1 MIGQETEYR
10 RTYASEIPRNI
21 LGFKKEHFVNLFTVE
36 KYQKYGI
43 FFGTVSNS
51 QASTPIFV

>member
-10 RTYASEIPRNI
+10 RTYASGIPRNI
-21 LGFKKEHFVNLFTVE
+21 LGFKKEHFVNLFAVE

-43 FFGTVSNS
+43 FLALS
-51 QASTPIFV
+51 QIHRQAHLFI

>member
-1 MIGQETEYR
+1 MIGQETKYR

-36 KYQKYGI
+36 KYQK
-43 FFGTVSNS
+43 
-51 QASTPIFV
+51 